1 MKSEL
6 RKRKKFEISRQTSGK
21 DDVIE
26 LKQEVGLI
34 GGISMVVGTMIGSE
48 IFLSPAGILAYANS
62 VGASLCIWAGCGVL
76 ATFSALSFI
85 ELGLMIPK
93 SGGEYQYLKEAY
105 GDLFAFLL
113 AWTNIIVTSPS
124 AFAIIAFGFAQYVT
138 APFYPGCNPPDAIV
152 KCGAAFCILLITSI
166 NCFSVKLSNFVQI
179 FFTAAKLLIIAAII
193 IGGFVMLAQ
202 GKTEHLTNAFK

>member
-1 MKSEL
+1 MQTRSEQVCASGQDVESWPL
-6 RKRKKFEISRQTSGK
+6 LVRYHALKILIVLSYLLTS
-21 DDVIE
+21 D
-26 LKQEVGLI
+26 LC
-34 GGISMVVGTMIGSE
+34 
-48 IFLSPAGILAYANS
+48 YAT
-62 VGASLCIWAGCGVL
+62 G
-76 ATFSALSFI
+76 ALSYI

-152 KCGAAFCILLITSI
+152 KCGAAFCI
-166 NCFSVKLSNFVQI
+166 CEF
-179 FFTAAKLLIIAAII
+179 
-193 IGGFVMLAQ
+193 
-202 GKTEHLTNAFK
+202 